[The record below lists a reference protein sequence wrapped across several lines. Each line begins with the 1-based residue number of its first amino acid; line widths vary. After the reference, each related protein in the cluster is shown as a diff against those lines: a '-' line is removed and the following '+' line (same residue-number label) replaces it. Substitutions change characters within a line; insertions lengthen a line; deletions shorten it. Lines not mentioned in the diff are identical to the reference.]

1 MSSSVAIILVYF
13 HKNYLIDF
21 NIMYGGADGTQI
33 QHVFPIATAT
43 DAGALPVPMVCIK
56 NLFVNFMDLGL
67 GVAIE

>member
-1 MSSSVAIILVYF
+1 MGG
-13 HKNYLIDF
+13 
-21 NIMYGGADGTQI
+21 GGADGTQI